1 MSEDTVMTF
10 SALAATVENPYKGK
24 NRFLVETLDEALAD
38 CARASASTRK
48 KSSFTI
54 TVTLQPLGDDE
65 VALSSNVKTKIPEKG
80 ALPVKAYLDKRGTLV
95 ADDPQQLTLPVEIV
109 KKGAESK

>member
-1 MSEDTVMTF
+1 MTF

-48 KSSFTI
+48 KSKVLQMFKNMTI
-54 TVTLQPLGDDE
+54 I
-65 VALSSNVKTKIPEKG
+65 NR
-80 ALPVKAYLDKRGTLV
+80 YLCR
-95 ADDPQQLTLPVEIV
+95 
-109 KKGAESK
+109 